1 MPVIE
6 DLADF
11 ADALPERGALMGLDL
26 GTRTIG
32 LAVSDVERMIAT
44 PLVTI
49 RRTKFTN
56 DAEALLDRAREREVA
71 GFVLGLPRNMDG
83 SEGRRCQS
91 TRAFARNLARLT
103 ELPITFSDERLTTV
117 EAENRLLAADLSRKR
132 RRAVID
138 RMAAAI
144 ILQEALERMRRTV
157 RSVGEDGHG

>member
-6 DLADF
+6 DLAAF
-11 ADALPERGALMGLDL
+11 ADALPARGALMGLDL

-32 LAVSDVERMIAT
+32 LAVSDVGRSIAT
-44 PLVTI
+44 PLETV
-49 RRTKFTN
+49 RRTKFTH
-56 DAEALLDRAREREVA
+56 DAETLLARAREREVT

-103 ELPITFSDERLTTV
+103 DLPITFSDERLTTV
-117 EAENRLLAADLSRKR
+117 EAENRLLAAGLSRKR
-132 RRAVID
+132 RREVID

-144 ILQEALERMRRTV
+144 ILQEALERMRRTA
-157 RSVGEDGHG
+157 RAAKEGGRG

>member
-56 DAEALLDRAREREVA
+56 DAEALLDRAREREVV

>member
-11 ADALPERGALMGLDL
+11 ADALPARGAVMGLDL